1 MAESG
6 RRCLAGLGR
15 VARVVILAAPVR
27 AMAGSRKRSSRVCNL
42 LAASETVG
50 VAGQVDRPKP
60 APWSTGPLLTL
71 RAECERRLP
80 GQSGLRAVLAAK
92 DRIMSES
99 AVVASSNGGS
109 PVSATLVRPR

>member
-1 MAESG
+1 
-6 RRCLAGLGR
+6 
-15 VARVVILAAPVR
+15 
-27 AMAGSRKRSSRVCNL
+27 MAGSRKRSSRVCNL

-99 AVVASSNGGS
+99 AVVCQVVASSNGGS